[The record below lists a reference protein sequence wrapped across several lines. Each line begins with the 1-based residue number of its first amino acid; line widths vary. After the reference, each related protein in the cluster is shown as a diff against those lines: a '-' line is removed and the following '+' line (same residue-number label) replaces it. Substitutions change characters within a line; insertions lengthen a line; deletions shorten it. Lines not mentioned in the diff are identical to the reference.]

1 MVNPAISGAGAGA
14 VIATNAISAIGSIVI
29 VEPNEFISILEKSEK
44 PIAVHSPSGFMTKH
58 KYITSYKGLVF
69 FTKSST
75 ELIIPSFVEIIKA
88 KKIFIPQM

>member
-1 MVNPAISGAGAGA
+1 MVNPAISGAAAGA

-44 PIAVHSPSGFMTKH
+44 PIAVHSPSSFMTKH